1 MMILANCIKNYFQTS
16 MNVNK
21 SGIAKAK

>member
-1 MMILANCIKNYFQTS
+1 MILANCIKNYFQTS